1 MRARSRNEIAF
12 IVLIAIIAAGITAL
26 AFRFVPAAAGA
37 GAPATVGGSAV
48 AGPRDTITVI
58 GEGTQLASPDI
69 AVLNLG
75 VQPKRGSVREA
86 LSVANTEMDKLLA
99 NIKAGGVAD
108 ADIQTTSLGISQNTD
123 CCPSRISGYTATNSV
138 VVKIHHLS
146 NVGAIIAAAADA
158 AGDDIAFNGVTLD
171 LSDRASQLKGARE
184 SAMASAA
191 TKAKHWAALAGRHLG
206 KVLSVSE
213 IVSTSSATG
222 APCGGFGGCGGGGGA
237 PVQAGQSSVVVDVTV
252 VYELTD

>member
-12 IVLIAIIAAGITAL
+12 IVLIAIIGAGITAL

-37 GAPATVGGSAV
+37 GTPSTASGPAA
-48 AGPRDTITVI
+48 AGPRDTVIVI

-75 VQPKRGSVREA
+75 VQPKRPSVREA
-86 LSVANTEMDKLLA
+86 LNAANTEMDKLLA
-99 NIKAGGVAD
+99 NIKAGGVAE
-108 ADIQTTSLGISQNTD
+108 ADIQTTSLGINQNTD
-123 CCPSRISGYTATNSV
+123 CCPSHISGYTAFNSV

-158 AGDDIAFNGVTLD
+158 AGDDILLNGVTLD

-213 IVSTSSATG
+213 AVSTGVPQGT
-222 APCGGFGGCGGGGGA
+222 PCYGQCGGGGGA
-237 PVQAGQSSVVVDVTV
+237 PIQAGQSSAVVEVTV